1 MPLPAAYSDVPP
13 RPQNFDQVVGS
24 NRFVL
29 VYFYAPWCNFCKV
42 LTPEYAAAAAQLAF
56 LGNRAVLAKVDA
68 DSTPGGQR
76 LAQRFNVTGFPTLI
90 WFVDGRPQP
99 YTQNPDGQQQR
110 SDIVFWVVSQTDG
123 ITRSLTEQVFTPLD
137 LLPFQLQPPTS
148 NHKSP
153 RASLRRQRAVACGV
167 L

>member
-1 MPLPAAYSDVPP
+1 VPLPAAYSDVPP

-29 VYFYAPWCNFCKV
+29 VYFYAPWCSFCKA
-42 LTPEYAAAAAQLAF
+42 LTPEYAAAAAQLAL

-68 DSTPGGQR
+68 DSTAGGQR
-76 LAQRFNVTGFPTLI
+76 LAERFNVTGFPTLI
-90 WFVDGRPQP
+90 WFVNGRSQSYDGLLQ
-99 YTQNPDGQQQR
+99 DR
-110 SDIVFWVVSQTDG
+110 SDIVFWVVSQTDD

-148 NHKSP
+148 NRKPP